1 MNKGYLTKI
10 RTLCKKDIEIIEN
23 SENINSDGAE
33 FNSAYI
39 YKGNILIVINIRNE
53 KYAINFELEHWDK
66 VNKIMV
72 TYADEHAIDI
82 KVNVTN
88 FLGLFTRV
96 CRIFTNNLLATYV
109 LHHTYIYHN
118 YNNILIRYDYNTYNV
133 YETNTNKL
141 YKCIEKDRKP
151 IKKDGLKPRYEIY
164 IENKNLIDNQ
174 AGYKYELIEDTSL
187 DEHGIYH
194 MEKIEE

>member
-10 RTLCKKDIEIIEN
+10 SVLCKKDIEILEN

-39 YKGNILIVINIRNE
+39 YKGNILIVINIKNE
-53 KYAINFELEHWDK
+53 KYAIDFGLERWDK
-66 VNKIMV
+66 VERIMV

-96 CRIFTNNLLATYV
+96 CRIFTNHLLATYE
-109 LHHTYIYHN
+109 LHHAYIYHN
-118 YNNILIRYDYNTYNV
+118 YNNLLIRYDYNTYNV
-133 YETNTNKL
+133 YETKTDKL

-151 IKKDGLKPRYEIY
+151 IKKDGLKPRYEIH